1 MSVATIEQRNVCREL
16 MEWCQHRPLPVQ
28 RRCISIA
35 FNLTRL
41 ADDPDNV
48 KLRRETMM
56 HIASLQTVLRG
67 INDPGLQKLART
79 SRTKFQKWSARIEL
93 DGCKP
98 SIVAVW
104 DVSTWG
110 ACLLVSPD
118 VELPTAVKI
127 NFDNILRQAVIV
139 WRRWSF
145 LGVRFTD
152 QLDAHSSEQFELML
166 KRAADREQSMAVPEF
181 RTNEALPRT
190 LDTRGGNSQ
199 I

>member
-28 RRCISIA
+28 RRCITIA

-41 ADDPDNV
+41 ADDPDNL
-48 KLRRETMM
+48 KLRRETMI

-67 INDPGLQKLART
+67 INDPGLQKLAKAP
-79 SRTKFQKWSARIEL
+79 RTKFQKRSARIEVS
-93 DGCKP
+93 GCKP
-98 SIVAVW
+98 FVVAVW

-110 ACLLVSPD
+110 ACLLVGPEVD
-118 VELPTAVKI
+118 LPTAVKI
-127 NFDNILRQAVIV
+127 NFDNMVRQAVIV

-166 KRAADREQSMAVPEF
+166 KRAADREQSMAGPKLGPM
-181 RTNEALPRT
+181 RPSRAPWI
-190 LDTRGGNSQ
+190 TRG
-199 I
+199 